1 MRHSML
7 RRSSFLL
14 GFSSAVGVL
23 LAVSVVALAGPEGS
37 ASSRAEAPARA
48 SDVFAAFD
56 RARTA
61 DDALSPEAE
70 KMLSAISLSAP
81 SLAVDPGLIVASES
95 RRVVG
100 PNNQVTF
107 LAPTEKKQVCFAV
120 PKANESGCTDGSML
134 AADGVDLRLSDAD
147 GLGQGEPTVLS
158 GFTASDVVSVGV
170 SSGGDRLTEAATANG
185 VFYATTLS
193 IPNAVV
199 VTFQDGSERRIAIPA
214 PPEQ

>member
-1 MRHSML
+1 MRHSIL

-14 GFSSAVGVL
+14 GFSSALGVL
-23 LAVSVVALAGPEGS
+23 LAVSVTALAGSEGS

-48 SDVFAAFD
+48 SDLFAAFD

-61 DDALSPEAE
+61 DDALSPGAA
-70 KMLSAISLSAP
+70 KILGAISPSAP
-81 SLAVDPGLIVASES
+81 SSALDPGRIVASES

-100 PNNQVTF
+100 PNDQVTF
-107 LAPTEKKQVCFAV
+107 LAPTEKQQVCFAV
-120 PKANESGCTDGSML
+120 PESNESGCTDGSTL

-158 GFTASDVVSVGV
+158 GFIADDVISVQV

-199 VTFQDGSERRIAIPA
+199 VTFQDGSERRIVIPA